1 MRTDAVRERDARQ
14 EEIDDR
20 LLRWMAS
27 ECVADSEVFWDL
39 RKINGADTSDAFT
52 PFWDEMASYLELE
65 VGAGAEERRTAGSM
79 DVTHA
84 AKVISVP
91 SLIREVA
98 TLLYAKEGFADAPVP
113 CESTVRLQ
121 FMPSAPTKLASARFT
136 ARFRM
141 VRKVQT
147 RCIRKEYQMLTTA
160 LPWHATANLPL
171 SRRINSQTRLASH
184 MPSRWHMAMTS
195 AKSRSGLLVTS
206 LAPTLVDTQG
216 VAHMA
221 P

>member
-1 MRTDAVRERDARQ
+1 MT
-14 EEIDDR
+14 
-20 LLRWMAS
+20 
-27 ECVADSEVFWDL
+27 
-39 RKINGADTSDAFT
+39 
-52 PFWDEMASYLELE
+52 SYLELE

-98 TLLYAKEGFADAPVP
+98 TLLHAKEGFADAPVP

-121 FMPSAPTKLASARFT
+121 FTPSAPTKLASARFT

-147 RCIRKEYQMLTTA
+147 RCLRKEHPDSHYCLA
-160 LPWHATANLPL
+160 LARNCKSAVVKANQLADEAGKPHAIKVA
-171 SRRINSQTRLASH
+171 H
-184 MPSRWHMAMTS
+184 GDDKY
-195 AKSRSGLLVTS
+195 KSRSGLLVTS
-206 LAPTLVDTQG
+206 LAPPLVDTQG